1 MKKYLLILACACL
14 AFAACDPEQQ
24 PGSGNG
30 TTPGLGNLPDIGG
43 NGNNKPTKELAP
55 DEQQEKLQS
64 VGQQLLAEFPAESFQ
79 NLADI
84 AEAFDETYGYNE
96 DYDMSALEEWAENS
110 ESVAYSYI
118 HKDSYENNGVGYS
131 KTNLLLLLSNHTGL
145 FTFGANKVTV
155 APYEGTKA
163 VFTVKG
169 KTYEAEIT
177 SSGKVTTA
185 YFEYKYHSE
194 SKDEYDYDGDGVA
207 DNINE
212 YIWDSETK
220 VTLGVPEN
228 INISITENGTPLAT
242 VKAKFS
248 VNVAQDEFQFSTD
261 AFAAEF
267 TATVNGYELKVSKT
281 GYDGPASKAQAMAT
295 LSGNGKALLTWV
307 ASADLRLKTD
317 TVTGEFINGGGY
329 YESHY
334 SYTSKEVVVEKFE
347 NFKVAM
353 DILGEVQ
360 VVGTC
365 SDVNKINEEIE
376 AVYDALRDYDRE
388 TGNSKTPDETTAQK
402 HLDKVNDLLDFGVY
416 YDKGSNKQA
425 DIDFEYHLEI
435 HEDEWDTWAS
445 YNLYPVIV
453 FTNGNKN
460 KIEDFFTEN
469 AFSKLIESVDEFI
482 DSYATVFGF
491 FMEKEE
497 SVMPDYNYGY

>member
-1 MKKYLLILACACL
+1 M
-14 AFAACDPEQQ
+14 
-24 PGSGNG
+24 
-30 TTPGLGNLPDIGG
+30 
-43 NGNNKPTKELAP
+43 
-55 DEQQEKLQS
+55 
-64 VGQQLLAEFPAESFQ
+64 
-79 NLADI
+79 
-84 AEAFDETYGYNE
+84 
-96 DYDMSALEEWAENS
+96 
-110 ESVAYSYI
+110 
-118 HKDSYENNGVGYS
+118 
-131 KTNLLLLLSNHTGL
+131 
-145 FTFGANKVTV
+145 
-155 APYEGTKA
+155 
-163 VFTVKG
+163 
-169 KTYEAEIT
+169 
-177 SSGKVTTA
+177 
-185 YFEYKYHSE
+185 
-194 SKDEYDYDGDGVA
+194 
-207 DNINE
+207 
-212 YIWDSETK
+212 
-220 VTLGVPEN
+220 TLGVPEN

-295 LSGNGKALLTWV
+295 LSGNGKTLLTWV

-376 AVYDALRDYDRE
+376 AVYDALRDYDSE
-388 TGNSKTPDETTAQK
+388 TGNSKTPDEATAQK

-435 HEDEWDTWAS
+435 HEDEWYTWAS